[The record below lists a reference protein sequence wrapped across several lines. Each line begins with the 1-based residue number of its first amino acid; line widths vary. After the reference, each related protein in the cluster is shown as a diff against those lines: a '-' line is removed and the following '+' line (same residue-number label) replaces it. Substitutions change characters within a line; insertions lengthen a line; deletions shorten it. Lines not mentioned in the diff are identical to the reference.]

1 MDLLGKVI
9 VVTGAANGIGKAM
22 ARRFHQDKPEQI
34 ILVDVDENG
43 LNALAQELDNTR
55 VCVCDMGREEEVAR
69 LIQETESAHGRIAL
83 YCGNAGIFRMGGAE
97 TSNEDFQK
105 VWDINVQSHI
115 YAARAALPKM
125 LERGEGYF
133 LITASAAGMLTQLG
147 SLSYSMSKHAALS
160 FAEWLAI
167 SHGHQGIKASALCPQ
182 AVESNMTAGTD
193 GSVAGIDGMLP
204 AADVAE
210 CVVAGLAA
218 EEFMILPHPA
228 VKKYFQNK
236 ANDYERWVGGMKKLQ
251 AQFSQLAPENVETGS
266 GIS

>member
-1 MDLLGKVI
+1 MELKGKVVI
-9 VVTGAANGIGKAM
+9 VTGAASGIGKAM
-22 ARRFHQDKPEQI
+22 VERFYADKPEKI
-34 ILVDVDENG
+34 VMADVDESG
-43 LNALAQELDNTR
+43 LRALSEQFPGCTPFVA
-55 VCVCDMGREEEVAR
+55 DMGREEDVSR
-69 LIQETESAHGRIAL
+69 LIRETEAAFGRIDL
-83 YCGNAGIFRMGGAE
+83 YCGNAGIFRMGGAD

-115 YAARAALPKM
+115 YAARAALPRM
-125 LERGEGYF
+125 IERGEGYF

-160 FAEWLAI
+160 FAEWIAV
-167 SHGHQGIKASALCPQ
+167 SHGHQGIKVSALCPQ

-210 CVVAGLAA
+210 CVVNTLAA
-218 EEFMILPHPA
+218 EEFLVLPHPN

-236 ANDYERWVGGMKKLQ
+236 ANDYDRWVGGMQKLQ
-251 AQFSQLAPENVETGS
+251 QQFTQLSPENVETGS
-266 GIS
+266 GIG